1 MDALCVATI
10 IDRMLRVLSFFVI
23 TSALLVACSPAL
35 NWRETRIDGGL
46 KVLLP
51 CKPDQGSRPMPLMG
65 QDIEMQMVG
74 CEAGGAMFAVAHVKL
89 GDAGRM
95 ALAQATWQAAMLAN
109 MQASTPQLENYNPKG
124 AATEPKPV
132 RLTAQ
137 GRRADG
143 SAVAAQAVWFSKGGN
158 LYHAVI
164 YADQVKPDMAEP
176 FFSEFE
182 FQ

>member
-1 MDALCVATI
+1 MCVATI
-10 IDRMLRVLSFFVI
+10 IDRMLRALSFFVI
-23 TSALLVACSPAL
+23 TSALLTACSPAL
-35 NWRETRIDGGL
+35 NWRETRLDGGL
-46 KVLLP
+46 KALLP
-51 CKPDQGSRPMPLMG
+51 CKPDQGSRQMPLAG
-65 QDIEMQMVG
+65 QAVEMQMVG

-89 GDAGRM
+89 DDAGRV
-95 ALAQATWQAAMLAN
+95 ALSQATWQAAMLAN
-109 MQASTPQLENYNPKG
+109 MQATSPQLENYNPKG

-143 SAVAAQAVWFSKGGN
+143 SAVTAQAVWFSKGEN

-164 YADQVKPDMAEP
+164 YADPVKPDMAEP
-176 FFSEFE
+176 FFSGFE